1 MPVELYG
8 YRYSVYSWIARLVLE
23 EKGVGYRWIEADP
36 FADDVPKF
44 YLALHP
50 FKRVPALVHD
60 GFQLYE
66 TAAITRYLDE
76 AFPGPRLQSADPR
89 VRARSTQIISI
100 VDSYAYWPLVRQV
113 FSHRVVGAVVAQTSS
128 WAERLPQSAAR
139 GYPGTREPEL
149 PDVGEGIPVVPSVEN
164 DSIVCRVVNDG
175 VEVAD
180 PWTLPHVIH
189 RRPRR
194 RSGEIEDP
202 RVVEKV
208 SVVAAEHHHS
218 LPDGVID
225 GGVTVPGRW
234 RSPRGRE
241 KFPGSGT
248 GEAQGPDVVVEDAV
262 VVAAEN
268 QDAVL
273 YWIVDRS
280 VAVPTHRHGQQ
291 PDVVD
296 DGVGQPD
303 VHDVHGVVA
312 VVGDDVVTPGVVDGG
327 SEIGFKILNVGNVRP
342 ADLPGG
348 KGDRRACHRTGLAA
362 LQNRRPA

>member
-1 MPVELYG
+1 M
-8 YRYSVYSWIARLVLE
+8 
-23 EKGVGYRWIEADP
+23 
-36 FADDVPKF
+36 
-44 YLALHP
+44 
-50 FKRVPALVHD
+50 
-60 GFQLYE
+60 
-66 TAAITRYLDE
+66 
-76 AFPGPRLQSADPR
+76 
-89 VRARSTQIISI
+89 
-100 VDSYAYWPLVRQV
+100 
-113 FSHRVVGAVVAQTSS
+113 VAQTSS

-225 GGVTVPGRW
+225 GGVTVPGRR

-241 KFPGSGT
+241 KFPGSGA

-280 VAVPTHRHGQQ
+280 VAAPRAQVKLPRIVEELELILAAEEEEAVARRIVNRNVLESRARWMGGREVGPGRDLIAHGKS
-291 PDVVD
+291 
-296 DGVGQPD
+296 
-303 VHDVHGVVA
+303 
-312 VVGDDVVTPGVVDGG
+312 PGVV
-327 SEIGFKILNVGNVRP
+327 EIGATPSAENHQALPNRIVGTVVTQAR
-342 ADLPGG
+342 ARAQRLPIVWHR
-348 KGDRRACHRTGLAA
+348 RRAMIGGESAA
-362 LQNRRPA
+362 LGLQLASG